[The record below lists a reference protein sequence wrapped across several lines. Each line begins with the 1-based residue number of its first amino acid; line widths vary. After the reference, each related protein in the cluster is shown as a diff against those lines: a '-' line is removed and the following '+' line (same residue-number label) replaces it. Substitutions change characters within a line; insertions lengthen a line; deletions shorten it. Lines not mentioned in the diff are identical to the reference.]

1 MERIIHGATL
11 AVLTGN
17 LTVIN
22 MKKPNKK
29 NEEKLKL
36 YLSKTNDTKSSSSQN
51 IKPGARPQANQV
63 VQKGARN

>member
-1 MERIIHGATL
+1 
-11 AVLTGN
+11 
-17 LTVIN
+17 